1 MARIL
6 LVEDNPTNLELM
18 RYLLAHHGHDVDER
32 AERRGGRRVSR
43 RQLRP
48 DIVLCDLRMPYLDG
62 YGLLERVRA
71 DRALDDVVV
80 IAVTAYSMPDDRKR
94 VAEAGFD
101 GHLTKPIDARE
112 RGRDRSKAFI
122 AAGRRS
128 GNRIVASVAVASEA
142 AAVRVGARP
151 VRARPTIR

>member
-18 RYLLAHHGHDVDER
+18 RYLLTHHGHHVESAQNGEDGVR
-32 AERRGGRRVSR
+32 LA

-62 YGLLERVRA
+62 YGLLKRVRA
-71 DRALDDVVV
+71 DRGLDEVVV

-94 VAEAGFD
+94 VAAAGFD
-101 GHLTKPIDARE
+101 GHLTKPIAPE
-112 RGRDRSKAFI
+112 SVVGQVEGFI
-122 AAGRRS
+122 AAGRRNGS
-128 GNRIVASVAVASEA
+128 G
-142 AAVRVGARP
+142 
-151 VRARPTIR
+151 

>member
-18 RYLLAHHGHDVDER
+18 RYLLTHHGHDVDSAQNGE
-32 AERRGGRRVSR
+32 EGV
-43 RQLRP
+43 QLAQRLCP

-71 DRALDDVVV
+71 DPALEHLVV
-80 IAVTAYSMPDDRKR
+80 IAVTAYSMPDDRRR

-101 GHLTKPIDARE
+101 GHLTKPITPETVVGQIE
-112 RGRDRSKAFI
+112 RFI
-122 AAGRRS
+122 AGGRR
-128 GNRIVASVAVASEA
+128 RA
-142 AAVRVGARP
+142 AG
-151 VRARPTIR
+151 

>member
-18 RYLLAHHGHDVDER
+18 RYLLTHHGHDVESAQNGEEGVR
-32 AERRGGRRVSR
+32 LAKR
-43 RQLRP
+43 LCP

-71 DRALDDVVV
+71 DPALKDLIV
-80 IAVTAYSMPDDRKR
+80 IAVTAYSMPDDRRR

-101 GHLTKPIDARE
+101 GHLTKPITPEIVVGQIE
-112 RGRDRSKAFI
+112 RFI
-122 AAGRRS
+122 AAGRR
-128 GNRIVASVAVASEA
+128 RA
-142 AAVRVGARP
+142 AG
-151 VRARPTIR
+151 

>member
-1 MARIL
+1 
-6 LVEDNPTNLELM
+6 
-18 RYLLAHHGHDVDER
+18 
-32 AERRGGRRVSR
+32 
-43 RQLRP
+43 
-48 DIVLCDLRMPYLDG
+48 VLCDLRMPYLDG

-101 GHLTKPIDARE
+101 GHLTKPITPE
-112 RGRDRSKAFI
+112 SVVGQVEGFI

-128 GNRIVASVAVASEA
+128 V
-142 AAVRVGARP
+142 
-151 VRARPTIR
+151 

>member
-6 LVEDNPTNLELM
+6 LVEDNPSNLELL
-18 RYLLAHHGHDVDER
+18 RYLLTHHGHDVSCASNGEEGVNQTR
-32 AERRGGRRVSR
+32 A
-43 RQLRP
+43 LKP

-71 DRALDDVVV
+71 DDSLAAVIV
-80 IAVTAYSMPDDRKR
+80 IAVTAYSMPDDRRR

-101 GHLTKPIDARE
+101 GHLTKPIEPEKVAGQIE
-112 RGRDRSKAFI
+112 AFI

-128 GNRIVASVAVASEA
+128 V
-142 AAVRVGARP
+142 
-151 VRARPTIR
+151 

>member
-18 RYLLAHHGHDVDER
+18 RYLLTHRGHEVDIAQNGEEGVKR
-32 AERRGGRRVSR
+32 AREG
-43 RQLRP
+43 RP

-71 DRALDDVVV
+71 DPALDELVV
-80 IAVTAYSMPDDRKR
+80 IAVTAYSMPDDRRR
-94 VAEAGFD
+94 VTEAGFD
-101 GHLTKPIDARE
+101 GYLTKPITPETVVDQVE
-112 RGRDRSKAFI
+112 GFI

-128 GNRIVASVAVASEA
+128 V
-142 AAVRVGARP
+142 
-151 VRARPTIR
+151 